1 MKRALLTGGGVL
13 VVVVA
18 VLAFRM
24 LLGGRAELERAMTA
38 ADEPARVRHL
48 RRAMA
53 YYLPLSPYV
62 RRAEAQLLALARAA
76 EAKGRPQAALAIYRE
91 LRSAIVRLRSL
102 YQPFAEDLAPIA
114 PRIAALSAKAPG
126 ASKVTKAESLGV
138 PILDEAQFLALL
150 ETGELPA

>member
-48 RRAMA
+48 GVAAIGITGGILVM
-53 YYLPLSPYV
+53 V
-62 RRAEAQLLALARAA
+62 MLALT
-76 EAKGRPQAALAIYRE
+76 QY
-91 LRSAIVRLRSL
+91 
-102 YQPFAEDLAPIA
+102 
-114 PRIAALSAKAPG
+114 
-126 ASKVTKAESLGV
+126 LGV
-138 PILDEAQFLALL
+138 R
-150 ETGELPA
+150 